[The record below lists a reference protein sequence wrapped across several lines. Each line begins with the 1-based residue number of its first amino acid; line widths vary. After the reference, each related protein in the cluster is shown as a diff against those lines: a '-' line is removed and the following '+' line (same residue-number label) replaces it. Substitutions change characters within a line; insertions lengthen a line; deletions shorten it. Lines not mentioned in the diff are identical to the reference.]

1 MNYHSKKYSSENLK
15 QRAFILSSFTRN
27 KLTLSVSMY
36 EFADYAITTGWMPEL
51 DTLEKVDEQ
60 ILSEYNKFTNE
71 SRRH

>member
-1 MNYHSKKYSSENLK
+1 MNYHSKKYSTENLK

-36 EFADYAITTGWMPEL
+36 EFVDYTINTGWMPEL

-71 SRRH
+71 STRH